1 MRLNMAFL
9 SCTLVAAA
17 GSLAAGPL
25 MAANMPTSCKLYL
38 QNDKG
43 GPEEKHFWVVNVS
56 SGPSF
61 VSCESPSGQCT
72 EIEYEISGTMV
83 ADRFAVL
90 EGVDVMFMNGG
101 GATQSYAPCA
111 GDPVTQIGKHACHEQ
126 AVAIL
131 PSGPVTKLKIGLDG
145 QRKPSPT
152 SIAVQKGDDT
162 RACLIEGIGVD
173 DGAAPLQSL
182 QTLETKVF
190 EGCAVTFKF
199 DSAGNVLSAAN
210 DVKLSKPE
218 AHCTPLII
226 TTVDKL
232 SLTLDI
238 PGMGSQSLGLAQ
250 IGDGYISSGSASC
263 TSRVIGGKVY
273 TWGSPCP

>member
-1 MRLNMAFL
+1 MRLNKAFL

-17 GSLAAGPL
+17 GLLAARPA
-25 MAANMPTSCKLYL
+25 MTADIPTSCKLYL
-38 QNDKG
+38 LTDKG
-43 GPEEKHFWVVNVS
+43 HPEEKHPWFVNVS

-61 VSCESPSGQCT
+61 VSCNSPSGQCT
-72 EIEYEISGTMV
+72 EIEYEISGLFP

-90 EGVDVMFMNGG
+90 EGVDVMFVNGG
-101 GATQSYAPCA
+101 GQTQSYAPCA
-111 GDPVTQIGKHACHEQ
+111 GDPFTGIGKHACHEQ
-126 AVAIL
+126 AVAIS

-145 QRKPSPT
+145 QRKTSPT
-152 SIAVQKGDDT
+152 SIVVQKGDDT

-173 DGAAPLQSL
+173 DGAAPSQSL
-182 QTLETKVF
+182 QTVETKVF

-210 DVKLSKPE
+210 DVKHSDPG
-218 AHCTPLII
+218 ATCTPLII

-238 PGMGSQSLGLAQ
+238 PGVGSQSLGLAQ
-250 IGDGYISSGSASC
+250 FGDGYISTGSASC

-273 TWGSPCP
+273 TWGKPCP